1 MPEPLAIAVKQAMF
15 GGAALDRAAS
25 ERDAW
30 QWLDFVGLAGRARA
44 LPTEVRIS
52 AAAWSMNAFEFISLV

>member
-1 MPEPLAIAVKQAMF
+1 MP
-15 GGAALDRAAS
+15 S
-25 ERDAW
+25 
-30 QWLDFVGLAGRARA
+30 ARA